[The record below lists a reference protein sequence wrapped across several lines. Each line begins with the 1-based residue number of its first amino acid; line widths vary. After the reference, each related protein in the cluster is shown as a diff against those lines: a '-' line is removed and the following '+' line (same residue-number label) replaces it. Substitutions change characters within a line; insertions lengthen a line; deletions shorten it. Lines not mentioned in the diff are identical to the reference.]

1 MKSLILLQAANISKS
16 YGANQVL
23 NGVSITIKA
32 GDRAGIVGVNGAGK
46 STLLKILT
54 GIITPDEGEVFR
66 SRDTSMAFLAQGGGL
81 DSEKTIWDEM
91 LSVFTPLIQMETRLR
106 EIERQM
112 GEKSKVTGDE
122 SYNRLLLEYDSL
134 TATFKNLGGFEY
146 EANIRG
152 VLHGLKFNDMDYNTP
167 VTSLSGGQKTRLA
180 LARCLLA
187 APGLLILDEPTNYLD
202 MDNMSW
208 LEQYLQSYRG
218 TVLTVSHDR
227 YFLDAIMKV
236 IYELS
241 RGKIYR
247 YPGNYSSFISQKEE
261 ATEQQIKD
269 YNRQQSEIARMEDFI
284 RRNMAAKD
292 TVGRARSRQKALD
305 KIDRVERPAQER
317 RVAVSFAINRASGQE
332 VLQVSGLA
340 IGYSGSILAS
350 DLNFGISRGERVAL
364 LGPNGIGKSTL
375 LKTIAGKI
383 HPISGHI
390 QFGSFVQTGYYEQE
404 QQGLH
409 HEKQVLDELWD
420 RFPNLDEVDIRTVLG
435 RFLFRGDDAYKLV
448 ADLSGGERS
457 RLALASLMLQKA
469 NFLVMDEPTN
479 HLDLASKE
487 ALEEALKD
495 YPGTI
500 LFVSHDRYFIN
511 KIAGRVLN
519 LDPGGI
525 NSYPGNY
532 DYYLSKKVVKQNQ
545 ITPRTGETLKQYEK
559 ELYLQRKEEERQ
571 RRKHQRQ
578 VEELEQN
585 IAILEKSAERLEKE
599 LYLPEVYQDYEA
611 CSSRQAEL
619 EKIRN
624 EHQLL
629 LEKWLSLIEND

>member
-23 NGVSITIKA
+23 NGISITIKA
-32 GDRAGIVGVNGAGK
+32 GERAGIVGVNGAGK
-46 STLLKILT
+46 STLLKILA
-54 GIITPDEGEVFR
+54 GIISPDEGEVFR

-81 DSEKTIWDEM
+81 DSEKTIRDEM
-91 LSVFTPLIQMETRLR
+91 LSVFTPLIEMETRLR

-112 GEKSKVTGDE
+112 GEKSTASGDN

-187 APGLLILDEPTNYLD
+187 DPGLLILDEPTNYLD
-202 MDNMSW
+202 MDNMAW

-227 YFLDAIMKV
+227 FFLDAIMKV

-241 RGKIYR
+241 RGKITR
-247 YPGNYSSFISQKEE
+247 YPGNYTSFVLQKDE

-305 KIDRVERPAQER
+305 KIDRLERPAQER
-317 RVAVSFAINRASGQE
+317 RVAVSFGINRASGQE
-332 VLQVSGLA
+332 VLQVSDLA

-350 DLNFGISRGERVAL
+350 GLNFEISRGERLAL
-364 LGPNGIGKSTL
+364 LGPNGIGKSTM

-390 QFGSFVQTGYYEQE
+390 RFGSFVQTGYYEQE
-404 QQGLH
+404 QQSLH
-409 HEKQVLDELWD
+409 HDKQVLDELWD

-435 RFLFRGDDAYKLV
+435 RFLFRGDDVYKYV

-469 NFLVMDEPTN
+469 NFLLLDEPTN

-495 YPGTI
+495 YPGAI

-511 KIAGRVLN
+511 KIARRVLS

-525 NSYPGNY
+525 TSYPGNY
-532 DYYLSKKVVKQNQ
+532 DYYLAKRAEKQNHA
-545 ITPRTGETLKQYEK
+545 TPRTGGTLKQAEK

-578 VEELEQN
+578 VEEMEQK
-585 IAILEKSAERLEKE
+585 IAILEESAERLEKE

-611 CSSRQAEL
+611 CGSRQAEL

-624 EHQLL
+624 EHQQL
-629 LEKWLSLIEND
+629 LEKWLTLIEID